1 MAAFTCSA
9 VLFAQTDSTALDEVV
24 VTATKY
30 AKRQGETGKV
40 LTVIGQDILQRSV
53 GKNLSQLLN
62 EQSGIIINGANTNYG
77 KDKSVFVRGA
87 KAGYTS
93 ILMDGI
99 PMSDASSIDGAFDL
113 RLVDI
118 SQIERIEILKGG
130 QSTLYGSD
138 AIAGVINIITKK
150 GGKDKFALT
159 QTVSYGSFN
168 TINAHTNI
176 FGATSEKFNYNL
188 NVGRL
193 KTDGISEVNVRNAD
207 LDGSDMF
214 NMNLNLG
221 IQLWQNLNIKPFIR
235 YNKFEGSFDDGAGA
249 DANNTFKS
257 DLLHMGTNFSSPFL
271 KGTMNW
277 SFSFQ
282 KAKRNYHYDGQF
294 GVSDFAYN
302 GTILQSEL
310 FYNRKFN
317 ERVELLVGLD
327 RRDYK
332 NENDGSMPA
341 NPNYKM
347 LAQYASVF
355 LKDILETKGLNLEAG
370 FRVNT
375 HSEYGTNITWSLN
388 PSLSISKNVRLF
400 ANASTAFKAPTL
412 DQLYGAYGANTG
424 LNPEKAFTLESGVQF
439 VADENK
445 LSLRFVGFYRKINDV
460 ITYVTTNPTTFN
472 AKYLNFDKQED
483 SGFEFEF
490 SVKASDELTI
500 NGNYTYVDG
509 TLTTKDY
516 ATNAERK
523 VTGLLRRPRN
533 QYNLNASLQAS
544 KKLSF
549 SLGLQS
555 FGKRYDSNF
564 GTEVELADYIL
575 VNGYCEY
582 TLNNHYK
589 FFADMQNMLSARYE
603 EVFGYNVLPTN
614 LRVGVV
620 AKF

>member
-1 MAAFTCSA
+1 MAAFACST

-62 EQSGIIINGANTNYG
+62 EQAGIIINGANTNYG

-150 GGKDKFALT
+150 GGKNTFDIT

-168 TINAHTNI
+168 TFNAHTNI

-188 NVGRL
+188 NVGRI
-193 KTDGISEVNVRNAD
+193 KTDGISEVNVNNGD

-214 NMNLNLG
+214 NLNLNLG
-221 IQLWQNLNIKPFIR
+221 IKLGQHFILKPFIR

-249 DANNTFKS
+249 DAKNTFKS
-257 DLLHMGTNFSSPFL
+257 DLLHAGVNISSPFW

-277 SFSFQ
+277 SFSYQ
-282 KAKRNYHYDGQF
+282 KAKRDYHYDGQF

-341 NPNYKM
+341 NPTYKM

-370 FRVNT
+370 FRVNI

-460 ITYVTTNPTTFN
+460 ITYVTTNPATFN

-533 QYNLNASLQAS
+533 QYNVNAVLQATN
-544 KKLSF
+544 KLSF

-555 FGKRYDSNF
+555 FGKRFDSNF

-582 TLNNHYK
+582 TLNNHFK
-589 FFADMQNMLSARYE
+589 FFADAQNMLGAKYE
-603 EVFGYNVLPTN
+603 EVYGYNVLPTN